1 MNMDQLIA
9 ETQRNIT
16 YAYCILF
23 AAVVAALLFLPKPL
37 DDSTKT
43 LLITLLGV
51 LGTLITMQNQFWF
64 ARSRTAGI
72 PDPATTTTTTET
84 PNATTTTTVQPLA
97 TPAAAERVRE
107 PGA

>member
-1 MNMDQLIA
+1 MNALDALIA
-9 ETQRNIT
+9 RTQRNIT
-16 YAYCILF
+16 YGYCVLF
-23 AAVVAALLFLPKPL
+23 AAAIAALLFLPKPL

-84 PNATTTTTVQPLA
+84 PGVTTTTSISQSTEKA
-97 TPAAAERVRE
+97 
-107 PGA
+107 

>member
-1 MNMDQLIA
+1 MNALDDLIA
-9 ETQRNIT
+9 RTQRTIT
-16 YAYCILF
+16 YAYCALF
-23 AAVVAALLFLPKPL
+23 AGAIAALLFLPKPL

-72 PDPATTTTTTET
+72 PDPVTTTTTTET
-84 PNATTTTTVQPLA
+84 PNATTTTTIQP
-97 TPAAAERVRE
+97 PAAVPAAG
-107 PGA
+107 P